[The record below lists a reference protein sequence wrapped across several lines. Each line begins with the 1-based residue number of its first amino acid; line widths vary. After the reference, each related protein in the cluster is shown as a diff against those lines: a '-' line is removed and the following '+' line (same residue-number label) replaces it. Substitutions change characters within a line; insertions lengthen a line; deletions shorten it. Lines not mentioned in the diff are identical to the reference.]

1 MNLFERLMY
10 PRLCNEQPGDGG
22 AAPAA
27 SEPSPS
33 PEPAE
38 QAQEPAAEAPP
49 ADPEK
54 PEPSGDKP
62 EQGSDKDKKPE
73 TQAPEKYK
81 LTAPEGTELDSKA
94 VELFEP
100 VARELDLT
108 NEQAQKLAGLWPQLQ
123 EQMQQRQAESWG
135 AQVEQWAADTK
146 ADKEIGGDK
155 LTASVGHAQK
165 ALDTFASK
173 EFREFLDTTGMGN
186 HPEMVRAFAKVGKL
200 MSEDS
205 FVMAHSSDGQ
215 RSAAEVLYGK

>member
-10 PRLCNEQPGDGG
+10 RRLCNEQPDVGG

-33 PEPAE
+33 PAPAE
-38 QAQEPAAEAPP
+38 QAQEPAA
-49 ADPEK
+49 DPDK
-54 PEPSGDKP
+54 PEPSDDKP

-73 TQAPEKYK
+73 TQAPEKYE

-135 AQVEQWAADTK
+135 QQVEKWAADTK

-155 LTASVGHAQK
+155 YAGAVGHAQK

-205 FVMAHSSDGQ
+205 FVTGQ
-215 RSAAEVLYGK
+215 GSGSQKNELVEAFYPKK